1 MDNRRNRFPKIKEL
15 YPYLVA
21 IAVFVLLTI
30 IYVNPILEGKQL
42 YQPDIVNYKGMAK
55 EITDYREA
63 TGEEALWT
71 NSMFGGMPAYQI
83 SVQWAYNVANVFH
96 KVLALGFP
104 RPADMIF
111 LYFAGFF
118 IFLLL
123 LRVNPWVALAGAIG
137 FAFSSYHFIIL
148 EAGHNSKAVAIAYM
162 APVVASIVYT
172 YRGKRLMGGLLLAI
186 LMGLQ
191 LFANHYQNP
200 YYLE

>member
-83 SVQWAYNVANVFH
+83 SVQWAYNVANFFH
-96 KVLALGFP
+96 KVLTLGFP
-104 RPADMIF
+104 RPAVPSSREPGCR
-111 LYFAGFF
+111 A
-118 IFLLL
+118 
-123 LRVNPWVALAGAIG
+123 LRAR
-137 FAFSSYHFIIL
+137 
-148 EAGHNSKAVAIAYM
+148 
-162 APVVASIVYT
+162 ASH
-172 YRGKRLMGGLLLAI
+172 KRPSTPDAATA
-186 LMGLQ
+186 Q
-191 LFANHYQNP
+191 RP
-200 YYLE
+200 